1 MIKSCM
7 KKNVFSIQ
15 ANATLRE
22 AAKKMAG
29 HHIGLLPVVD
39 QENKVIGIIGL
50 PDMLALEMPAFFN
63 LMNDL
68 DFVPDFGAVE
78 VTRPSAQEVDQ
89 PVTAIM
95 QPVLS
100 VEEDSGLLLAYGL
113 MLKHNL
119 SDLPV
124 VDESEHLVGIV
135 SRVDIGTTI
144 LATWQNIE
152 EDKP

>member
-15 ANATLRE
+15 ASATLRE
-22 AAKKMAG
+22 AAKKMAS

-39 QENKVIGIIGL
+39 LENKVIGIIGL

-68 DFVPDFGAVE
+68 DFMADFGAVE

>member
-68 DFVPDFGAVE
+68 DFMADFGAVE